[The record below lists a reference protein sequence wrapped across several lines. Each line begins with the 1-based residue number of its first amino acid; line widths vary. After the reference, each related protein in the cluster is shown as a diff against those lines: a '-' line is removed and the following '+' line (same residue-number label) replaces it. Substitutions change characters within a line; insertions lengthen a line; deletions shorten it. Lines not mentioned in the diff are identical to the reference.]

1 MTKAE
6 WGLKSK
12 KSNGENYAMLISY
25 LQVNQLSSLIP
36 RVRGRREPVSLLPH
50 TLGMR
55 LSTELFFIKPWLMK
69 QCHYTGVTGQPGHGS
84 KLGRHYKVGCSLVP
98 KLPHSRM

>member
-25 LQVNQLSSLIP
+25 LQVNQLSSLIL
-36 RVRGRREPVSLLPH
+36 RVRGRRETVSLLPR

-55 LSTELFFIKPWLMK
+55 LLSWL
-69 QCHYTGVTGQPGHGS
+69 T
-84 KLGRHYKVGCSLVP
+84 
-98 KLPHSRM
+98 